1 MDNKKIKD
9 LDDVYDVLT
18 IAENKIS
25 DISVRL
31 SDSIAII
38 YYSNK
43 LGIFDIDIVNEDK
56 VKPEYEMLS
65 SLNYKQFYE
74 YVKFLCDGY
83 RFNYEFL

>member
-74 YVKFLCDGY
+74 YVKFLCYGY